1 MKEEAPVSA
10 KTRKGMSLNI
20 DDRKWIKRQNDDLI
34 DYIKEKLDDNLRF
47 IAEILID
54 NNNKMLDFMDE
65 IRGEL
70 KKINKRLD
78 EHEARIT
85 RLEDCIKLK
94 NAG

>member
-10 KTRKGMSLNI
+10 KTKKGMTLTI
-20 DDRKWIKRQNDDLI
+20 DDRKFIKCQNDYIIDLM
-34 DYIKEKLDDNLRF
+34 KEKLDDNLRF
-47 IAEILID
+47 IAEILIT

-70 KKINKRLD
+70 RKINERLED
-78 EHEARIT
+78 HECRIT
-85 RLEDCIKLK
+85 KLEDCIKLK